1 MQFSRFAL
9 IVLAVSSVLNLSA
22 QEKPATPTEPAKVA
36 YAADQSSKPSGPAVD
51 DVKVNGV
58 TFESSY
64 FKFNYELPTG
74 LKTLDDES
82 RKSANQQAMQEDL
95 ERAKMAVASPKK
107 TAAKPTAK
115 DGEPNPKPH
124 SMGKPVVPERYS
136 LLAASPDGLNSL
148 ASPVLPRINI
158 WAHRRMPPL
167 DKPMDHAQLLVSGK
181 HNEVLVR
188 PQELNING
196 RQFVRVQL
204 VNAAGKYQARYIT
217 EVGDFLIGFDFLTD
231 SEKEMAEYSNS
242 IKSVKFE

>member
-1 MQFSRFAL
+1 
-9 IVLAVSSVLNLSA
+9 
-22 QEKPATPTEPAKVA
+22 
-36 YAADQSSKPSGPAVD
+36 
-51 DVKVNGV
+51 
-58 TFESSY
+58 
-64 FKFNYELPTG
+64 
-74 LKTLDDES
+74 
-82 RKSANQQAMQEDL
+82 
-95 ERAKMAVASPKK
+95 
-107 TAAKPTAK
+107 
-115 DGEPNPKPH
+115 
-124 SMGKPVVPERYS
+124 
-136 LLAASPDGLNSL
+136 
-148 ASPVLPRINI
+148 
-158 WAHRRMPPL
+158 MPPL